1 MGPPG
6 VKGEKGD
13 TGAAPSLGEKELG
26 DTLCQRGP
34 RSCKD
39 LLTRGIFLTG
49 WYTIHLPDCRP
60 LTVLC
65 DMDVDGGG
73 WTVFQRR
80 VDGSID
86 FFRDWDSYKRGFGN
100 LGTEFWLGN
109 DYLHLLTA
117 NGNQELRVDLQD
129 FQGKGSYAKY
139 SSFQVSEEQE
149 KYKLTLGQ
157 FLEGTAGDSLTKHN
171 NMSFTTHDQ
180 DNDANSMNCA
190 ALFHGAWWYHNCHQS
205 NLNGRYLS
213 GSHESYA
220 DGINW
225 GTGQGHQRIS
235 NMAAPQDV
243 HVRICNQEIVKF
255 DLEVKALIQDIRDCS
270 GPLSELTELN
280 TKVKEKFQQLK
291 QRIQELEQSARE
303 QDKESEKQLLLQ
315 EVENH
320 KKQMLSNQ
328 TSWRKANL
336 TCKLAIDNLEKAE
349 LLQGGD
355 SLRQRK
361 TTKESLA
368 QTSSSITESL
378 MGISRMMSQQV
389 QQSEEAMQT
398 LVSSSRT
405 LLDANEEFKSM
416 SGTIQLGRK
425 LITKYNRREL
435 TDKLLIFLA
444 LALFLATVLYI
455 VKKRLFPFL

>member
-1 MGPPG
+1 M
-6 VKGEKGD
+6 
-13 TGAAPSLGEKELG
+13 
-26 DTLCQRGP
+26 
-34 RSCKD
+34 
-39 LLTRGIFLTG
+39 
-49 WYTIHLPDCRP
+49 LPCP
-60 LTVLC
+60 TPQ
-65 DMDVDGGG
+65 
-73 WTVFQRR
+73 VFQRR

-225 GTGQGHQRIS
+225 GTGQGHHYS
-235 NMAAPQDV
+235 YKVAEM
-243 HVRICNQEIVKF
+243 K
-255 DLEVKALIQDIRDCS
+255 IRAS
-270 GPLSELTELN
+270 
-280 TKVKEKFQQLK
+280 
-291 QRIQELEQSARE
+291 
-303 QDKESEKQLLLQ
+303 
-315 EVENH
+315 
-320 KKQMLSNQ
+320 
-328 TSWRKANL
+328 
-336 TCKLAIDNLEKAE
+336 
-349 LLQGGD
+349 
-355 SLRQRK
+355 
-361 TTKESLA
+361 
-368 QTSSSITESL
+368 
-378 MGISRMMSQQV
+378 
-389 QQSEEAMQT
+389 
-398 LVSSSRT
+398 
-405 LLDANEEFKSM
+405 
-416 SGTIQLGRK
+416 
-425 LITKYNRREL
+425 
-435 TDKLLIFLA
+435 
-444 LALFLATVLYI
+444 
-455 VKKRLFPFL
+455 

>member
-1 MGPPG
+1 MQWPTLWAFSGLLCLCPSQALGQERGACPDVKVVGLGAQDKVVVIQSCPGFPGPPG
-6 VKGEKGD
+6 PKGEPGSPAGRGERGFQGSPGKMGPAGSKGEKGD

-225 GTGQGHQRIS
+225 GTGQGHHYS
-235 NMAAPQDV
+235 YKVAEM
-243 HVRICNQEIVKF
+243 K
-255 DLEVKALIQDIRDCS
+255 IRAS
-270 GPLSELTELN
+270 
-280 TKVKEKFQQLK
+280 
-291 QRIQELEQSARE
+291 
-303 QDKESEKQLLLQ
+303 
-315 EVENH
+315 
-320 KKQMLSNQ
+320 
-328 TSWRKANL
+328 
-336 TCKLAIDNLEKAE
+336 
-349 LLQGGD
+349 
-355 SLRQRK
+355 
-361 TTKESLA
+361 
-368 QTSSSITESL
+368 
-378 MGISRMMSQQV
+378 
-389 QQSEEAMQT
+389 
-398 LVSSSRT
+398 
-405 LLDANEEFKSM
+405 
-416 SGTIQLGRK
+416 
-425 LITKYNRREL
+425 
-435 TDKLLIFLA
+435 
-444 LALFLATVLYI
+444 
-455 VKKRLFPFL
+455 